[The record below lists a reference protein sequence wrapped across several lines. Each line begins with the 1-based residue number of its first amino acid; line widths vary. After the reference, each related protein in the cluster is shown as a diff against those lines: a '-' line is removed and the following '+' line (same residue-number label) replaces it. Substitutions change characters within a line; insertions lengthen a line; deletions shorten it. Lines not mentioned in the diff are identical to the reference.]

1 MNMFVNPFSPAG
13 GANTST
19 PGAGANLQT
28 QRSPTGANVGN
39 PNSGTNPTG
48 NTGNNQL
55 NPDPN
60 NPNPNANNGNGNGNP
75 SNNPNNGNDP
85 MGDFAKLWENPPVDD
100 KTKTPATPK
109 YVPDIDPKALG
120 ETVGKM
126 NFTGAMTPEVRQKI
140 LAGGE
145 DGLNAMMELLN
156 SVGRQAVATT
166 YQAGQRM
173 MAGAIERAESG
184 FLEKVPGQ
192 VRNINTT
199 MALGDN
205 PLVNNPAYKPL
216 VDHVTAQFLDRFPK
230 ATSNQVSAAV
240 SSYFDKMVS
249 DVAGKNQSKTGPQSN
264 VDKLR
269 VGDGDADWMDWAA
282 SELGMKK

>member
-1 MNMFVNPFSPAG
+1 MSLFANPFSPAG
-13 GANTST
+13 GANVS
-19 PGAGANLQT
+19 PGAGANMQT

-39 PNSGTNPTG
+39 QNSGTTPTQ
-48 NTGNNQL
+48 NSGNNQF

-60 NPNPNANNGNGNGNP
+60 NPDPNANNGNGNQTP
-75 SNNPNNGNDP
+75 SNNPQTGNDP

-100 KTKTPATPK
+100 KNKPATPPK
-109 YVPDIDPKALG
+109 YVPDIDPKALS

-126 NFTGAMTPEVRQKI
+126 NFTGAMTPEVRSKI

-192 VRNINTT
+192 VRNINTN

-230 ATSNQVSAAV
+230 ATPNQVSQAV
-240 SSYFDKMVS
+240 GSYFDKMVT
-249 DVAGKNQSKTGPQSN
+249 DVSGKSKNQSTSQTN
-264 VDKLR
+264 QDKLR

-282 SELGMKK
+282 SEIGMKK